1 MNKKYRLLVTK
12 RSIKNL
18 NNLETIFEESIL
30 DCEVIINEDTTVRS
44 LANSLNTLDLKEN
57 DFLEYKDMYSD
68 NYNII
73 FDLDFYYDDG
83 VLYPDFDPFDIKIFD
98 FERYGFALNS
108 TIKIVRNE
116 VGGLGSA
123 GGIVDEFVELYKLLN
138 KFISENPL
146 TLIIISPLFK
156 KFVKKFV
163 QILKNNLIK
172 YSTFNKGLLFND
184 AYTLDSFTKAFR
196 LEDLR
201 MEFSE
206 DYRTFVNALL
216 IVYGYKYDYKNDCWL
231 KQK

>member
-1 MNKKYRLLVTK
+1 
-12 RSIKNL
+12 
-18 NNLETIFEESIL
+18 
-30 DCEVIINEDTTVRS
+30 
-44 LANSLNTLDLKEN
+44 
-57 DFLEYKDMYSD
+57 
-68 NYNII
+68 
-73 FDLDFYYDDG
+73 
-83 VLYPDFDPFDIKIFD
+83 
-98 FERYGFALNS
+98 LNS